1 MRAILPGGCGYFYP
15 AQISAGVCLYLVF
28 DHAQISPSPGGAVP
42 LFGGL
47 ARGGS
52 SNSAVFCK
60 QGGPRS
66 KKLNTPRNGF
76 IAWVPDIPDIFCI
89 PCWCSVIHTA
99 IFLWNRHVKLS
110 AGKFYVFS
118 AYNIRTPHK
127 AKIRPDLGRSRIKEY
142 RESLKKKVAQIE
154 GFSVIRKYI
163 FN

>member
-1 MRAILPGGCGYFYP
+1 MTLCPAGAPLFAPYSPAGHLAYFTHAYIDISCIVNTCIVMRAILPGGCGYFYP

-99 IFLWNRHVKLS
+99 IFL
-110 AGKFYVFS
+110 
-118 AYNIRTPHK
+118 
-127 AKIRPDLGRSRIKEY
+127 
-142 RESLKKKVAQIE
+142 
-154 GFSVIRKYI
+154 
-163 FN
+163 